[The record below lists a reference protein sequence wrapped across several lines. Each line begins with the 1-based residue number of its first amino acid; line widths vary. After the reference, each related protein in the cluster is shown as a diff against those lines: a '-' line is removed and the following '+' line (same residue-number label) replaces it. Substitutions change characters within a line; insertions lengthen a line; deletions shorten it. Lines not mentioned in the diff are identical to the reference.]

1 MKWGVILLEGVI
13 SIFLIT
19 VLLIPI
25 FKFSG
30 NFINLSTNNIN
41 ENTFEEEHFI
51 KDRLSLGYNELIK
64 NNTDFSLGSFHNLG
78 SSSDNE
84 INRNFAFFKSK
95 NHIYNR
101 EIFYLSTPISNYG
114 ECPWKIEPFLLLKLL
129 FPLLSQH

>member
-1 MKWGVILLEGVI
+1 MKRGVILLEGVI

-51 KDRLSLGYNELIK
+51 KNQLSLGYDELIK
-64 NNTDFSLGSFHNLG
+64 NNTDFLLGSFHNLG
-78 SSSDNE
+78 SSSYNE

-101 EIFYLSTPISNYG
+101 EIFYISTPISNYG
-114 ECPWKIEPFLLLKLL
+114 ECP
-129 FPLLSQH
+129 